1 MPVPVEK
8 SDKRGDFLII
18 YGSQTGQSESIAK
31 QLCERAETE
40 LKLSP
45 RLFCMDKTEK
55 QFWIEREPL
64 VVIICSSTGDGDAP
78 DNAGKF
84 VRRLCKNTLSND
96 FLKDTTFALLGLGD
110 SNYSTFQGVP
120 NKLDKQLRHLGAT
133 ELIPTGHAD
142 DQVGLD
148 QVVEPWL
155 EKLYPALLQYFGIDA
170 SFLPPV
176 TKTSVVRPREMSSSD
191 SVNPLTNDLSISL
204 NLASDDNAMD
214 CSDSSQGPQ
223 EAILKPNQLQYPE
236 DKPCLIRGASKLS
249 QDEALR
255 VPVASVTFL
264 AASVTHTKLDTNE
277 IKWQNGC
284 KLVGTASGIHTVP
297 VVGLIKLTGTKA
309 RKEKREIQIDISD
322 TGLEYQPG
330 DAFYFIFP
338 NPRQEVNYILQRLGL
353 LMLADNRLDVVVNP
367 KTEKKNAIVPA
378 HIPPVCTL
386 RYLFTYC
393 LDIRRSPGRPLLR
406 VLADY
411 TSNESEKR
419 RLLELCSSQGV
430 DEFTAFVRQAGLTIA
445 DVLHAFPSCLPPVD
459 RLVGTHATADRIIYC
474 RIQSGSRS
482 HTVEGGL
489 QKRTLQLWDKNA
501 QEKQLP
507 RLIPRPYSA
516 ACAQSR
522 WKNRVR
528 FVYSLVEQPQG
539 DGRSYARRG
548 LCTDWLSGLKVGD
561 RVPIM
566 LKEAAR
572 FRLPQLA
579 SSVPMILIGPGS
591 GIAPFLG
598 FLQEIMHE
606 HLGGKNSCLE
616 TERWVFFGC
625 RQLDQD
631 FIYRDELEAFER
643 ERIITKLV
651 VCESQEGCGS
661 TEAATA
667 RLKYVQDALKAQ
679 SKEVVDFIMNAKEGG
694 QLSKVFLCGDAVGM
708 SKGVWE
714 TFIEIVST
722 HGGMSEAEAK
732 QYLVK
737 LKEDG
742 RYIED
747 VWS

>member
-1 MPVPVEK
+1 MPVPAEK

-155 EKLYPALLQYFGIDA
+155 ERLYPALLQYFGIDA
-170 SFLPPV
+170 SSLPPV
-176 TKTSVVRPREMSSSD
+176 TKTTVVRPQEMSSD
-191 SVNPLTNDLSISL
+191 SVTPLTNDLSTSL
-204 NLASDDNAMD
+204 NMASDDNAMD
-214 CSDSSQGPQ
+214 CSDSSQAPQ
-223 EAILKPNQLQYPE
+223 EAILKPNKLQYPE

-459 RLVGTHATADRIIYC
+459 RLA
-474 RIQSGSRS
+474 
-482 HTVEGGL
+482 E
-489 QKRTLQLWDKNA
+489 
-501 QEKQLP
+501 QLP

-572 FRLPQLA
+572 FRLPQSA

-606 HLGGKNSCLE
+606 HLSGKNTCLE

-651 VCESQEGCGS
+651 ICESHEGCGS
-661 TEAATA
+661 TEAPTA
-667 RLKYVQDALKAQ
+667 RLKYVQDAMRAQ

-722 HGGMSEAEAK
+722 HSGMSEAEAK